1 MLRIKQSKNA
11 SYYTNEHGE
20 KENYYDKESKG
31 FWIGSAKEHLK
42 LNDELKIDE
51 YNKLF
56 NGQGIEG
63 KQLTY
68 KTGQNRTYDLTLS
81 CNKDISILKAAYPE
95 HADTFDKITFDAVE
109 KTLDFAQQFIAVRQT
124 KNGVTTKNYETSSVF
139 GVFHHSTS
147 RELDPQE
154 HYHCLLMPVSFNEKG
169 KAFANDVKKL
179 FEEQKTIG
187 LFFQKEIAKGLE
199 DRLNL
204 KTKFNEKGLSS
215 ILGISKE
222 ERDYFSKRKAQIEK
236 LAGPNAS
243 YEEKDKA
250 SLKSRLK
257 KTDYNLDKLK
267 DGWNKELK
275 EKFGFN
281 SDRLQAMQSMEKPK
295 QTDLSLNKT
304 VSAGQKQMSFF
315 KNISKMT
322 KVQPAKKSEAS
333 KEVDKKSLVSKLLN
347 TIGAAA
353 TREALLSSI
362 HSMQT
367 SLNMLQ
373 SQLSAMPQNDPNR
386 LQLFAS
392 FISMGFQLS
401 ALQIKLGEFEAKE
414 LQKKID
420 EMNDKQKDDKEDG
433 KQNTPQNSR
442 MPTRTNTPPPPTAGK

>member
-11 SYYTNEHGE
+11 NYYTNEHGE

-56 NGQGIEG
+56 KGQGIEG

-81 CNKDISILKAAYPE
+81 CNKDISILKAAYP
-95 HADTFDKITFDAVE
+95 DLSNTFDDITFKAVN
-109 KTLDFAQQFIAVRQT
+109 KTLEFAQQFIAVRQT
-124 KNGVTTKNYETSSVF
+124 KDGVTTKNYDTNSVF

-179 FEEQKTIG
+179 YEEQKTIG

-215 ILGISKE
+215 ILGVKQE

-250 SLKSRLK
+250 SLKSRQK

-281 SDRLQAMQSMEKPK
+281 ADRLQAMQSMEKPK

-322 KVQPAKKSEAS
+322 KIKMPKKAGAKSKSP
-333 KEVDKKSLVSKLLN
+333 LLKVLN
-347 TIGAAA
+347 MMSSGA

-362 HSMQT
+362 NSMQN
-367 SLNMLQ
+367 SLSMLQ
-373 SQLSAMPQNDPNR
+373 AQLSAMPQNDPNR
-386 LQLFAS
+386 LQLFSS

-420 EMNDKQKDDKEDG
+420 EMNDKQKEKKQDG